1 MEKKSLTD
9 DIFKEK
15 FDFYRLAK
23 IGKENKRYER
33 YMTKKD
39 SNKRKLRD
47 PLNIGEKVLVLSERL
62 KKKDAPG
69 TLYKASTQNK
79 TFLNKDKVFIIR
91 KRLKSLNNGWY
102 YWVSEENK
110 KIITNRFIRQE
121 LFALKEQ
128 WM

>member
-39 SNKRKLRD
+39 SNKRKVFFL
-47 PLNIGEKVLVLSERL
+47 KKL

-79 TFLNKDKVFIIR
+79 TFFNKDKVFIIR